1 MLFQEETFNVPFTV
15 FLVIMSIIGLCLC
28 FFFFILPLIY
38 KKIKRTKEKEENRA
52 AFYFSFSNLMI
63 ALMQIPLLIGLFDSL
78 GAQENTYVYNAGITF
93 ALLLEVISAL
103 FLFLFTNETFNYNN
117 RIKYFVFSIGGISIV
132 LLTIFAGILLQTQ
145 SQSPL
150 HFMGLGFTALYLIT
164 VYFLMA
170 QKFYNLYKKL
180 DQKLAKIK
188 AIFIG
193 SVLMVVFVV
202 LLSIA
207 GPFSA
212 ILFGKVLMVIGFAV
226 LLIAVS
232 WFFYGFILH

>member
-1 MLFQEETFNVPFTV
+1 MLFQEESFNAPYTI
-15 FLVIMSIIGLCLC
+15 FLVVMSIMGLILS
-28 FFFFILPLIY
+28 FFFFVLPLMY
-38 KKIKRTKEKEENRA
+38 KKFKRSKEKEESRT
-52 AFYFSFSNLMI
+52 AFYYSFSNLMI
-63 ALMQIPLLIGLFDSL
+63 AFMQIPILIGLFDSL
-78 GAQENTYVYNAGITF
+78 RAQENTYVYAAGITF
-93 ALLLEVISAL
+93 ALLIEIISAL
-103 FLFLFTNETFNYNN
+103 FLFLFTNETFNYKN
-117 RIKYFVFSIGGISIV
+117 RIKYFVFTIGGISIV
-132 LLTIFAGILLQTQ
+132 LLIIFVGILLQTQ

-150 HFMGLGFTALYLIT
+150 HFMGLGFTALYLIS

-170 QKFYNLYKKL
+170 LKFYNLYKKL

-193 SVLMVVFVV
+193 SALMVVFVL

-212 ILFGKVLMVIGFAV
+212 ILIGKVLMISGFVV

-232 WFFYGFILH
+232 WFFYGFILR